1 MNQRHQNMKNLIAV
15 WFALD
20 AVLVLF
26 PPIYL
31 SISGAR
37 ETFLGVPMVVGY
49 FLLTGLCIASSIVAA
64 YLVDSEVGE
73 I

>member
-1 MNQRHQNMKNLIAV
+1 LKNFIAA

-20 AVLVLF
+20 TVLVLF

-31 SISGAR
+31 FISGMR
-37 ETFLGVPMVVGY
+37 DTVLGVPIVVAY

-64 YLVDSEVGE
+64 YLVDCEVGE